1 MTRLAS
7 ADHNKTP
14 NNSVARALVVIGDRW
29 TQLILREAFLG
40 ATRFEAYRERTGAA
54 RTTLTK
60 RLRKLEE
67 NGLMERI
74 PYQAAPLRYEYHLTA
89 KGLALYPVVV
99 MIWKWETRW
108 GGKDA
113 HLPRALVHRTCGHRA
128 APILSCGH
136 CKKQIVLGDCRF
148 ADGPGAGYE
157 AAPSRRLYRRANSH
171 SRLAGGD
178 GELVEASDLLGDR
191 WSGLVLA
198 SQFFGVHRFD
208 EIQRFLGIASNILT
222 DRLRTL
228 VANDILERAIYRERP
243 PRHDYRLTEK
253 GNETYPFTL
262 ALMLWGDQ
270 WLAGEQGPPVYVYH
284 QSCQKR
290 LGAVV
295 TCGKCDGI
303 LEPRDVRSV
312 PSRPVPSKRAE

>member
-1 MTRLAS
+1 MARSTSTGRS
-7 ADHNKTP
+7 KTP
-14 NNSVARALVVIGDRW
+14 NNSVARALLVIGDRW

-40 ATRFEAYRERTGAA
+40 ATRFETYRERTGAA

-74 PYQAAPLRYEYHLTA
+74 PYQTTPLRHEYHLTT

-108 GGKDA
+108 GGKDT

-128 APILSCGH
+128 APILSCAH
-136 CKKQIVLGDCRF
+136 CKKAIALADCQF
-148 ADGPGAGYE
+148 TDGPGAGFE
-157 AAPSRRLYRRANSH
+157 QTPSKRLYRRLNSN
-171 SRLAGGD
+171 SRLADDD
-178 GELVEASDLLGDR
+178 GKLVEASDLLGDR

-208 EIQRFLGIASNILT
+208 AIQQFLGIATNILT

-228 VANDILERAIYRERP
+228 VANGILDRARYQERP
-243 PRHDYRLTEK
+243 PRYDYRLTEK
-253 GNETYPFTL
+253 GRETYPFTL
-262 ALMLWGDQ
+262 ALMLWGDE
-270 WLAGEQGPPVYVYH
+270 WLAGDQGPPVYVAH
-284 QSCQKR
+284 NSCGKR

-295 TCGKCDGI
+295 TCGTCDGP
-303 LEPRDVRSV
+303 LEPRNV
-312 PSRPVPSKRAE
+312 RPVPSGPAE